1 MKNFK
6 STLFA
11 VLLLAFV
18 GNTVQAQE
26 KVKPLKD
33 KVQNQK
39 LEKEMDAEVAQDAK
53 MQEMFKKAKAE
64 ATTAEERAMIE
75 KKRIAYEQS
84 KANNGKAYGKNK
96 GELEGK
102 EFGQE
107 RAAMSKKKLYEAYN
121 DTRAAEATIEE
132 SSVKIKMARERLEAN
147 KSTMSADE
155 LASKEAKITAA
166 EKELKDA
173 RQALE
178 NQRKV
183 IKEKHESLD
192 SEN

>member
-6 STLFA
+6 SILFA
-11 VLLLAFV
+11 VLLVAFV
-18 GNTVQAQE
+18 GNTVKAQE

-33 KVQNQK
+33 KAQNQK
-39 LEKEMDAEVAQDAK
+39 LEKQMEADVAQDAK
-53 MQEMFKKAKAE
+53 MQEMFKKSKAE

-84 KANNGKAYGKNK
+84 RVNNGKAYGKNK

-107 RAAMSKKKLYEAYN
+107 RAALSKKKLYEAYN
-121 DTRAAEATIEE
+121 ETRAAEATIEE
-132 SSVKIKMARERLEAN
+132 SSVRIKMARERLEAN
-147 KSTMSADE
+147 KSTMTADE
-155 LASKEAKITAA
+155 LAIKEAKISTA

-178 NQRKV
+178 NQRKL

-192 SEN
+192 SDN

>member
-6 STLFA
+6 SILFA
-11 VLLLAFV
+11 VLLVAFV
-18 GNTVQAQE
+18 GNTVHAQE
-26 KVKPLKD
+26 KTKD
-33 KVQNQK
+33 VR
-39 LEKEMDAEVAQDAK
+39 KEASNKKIENNINADAAQDAK

-84 KANNGKAYGKNK
+84 RANNGKAYGKNK

-107 RAAMSKKKLYEAYN
+107 RAALSKKKLYEAYN
-121 DTRAAEATIEE
+121 ETRAAEATIEE
-132 SSVKIKMARERLEAN
+132 SSVRIKMARERLEAN
-147 KSTMSADE
+147 KSTMTADE
-155 LASKEAKITAA
+155 LASKEAKISTA

-178 NQRKV
+178 NQRKL

-192 SEN
+192 SDN